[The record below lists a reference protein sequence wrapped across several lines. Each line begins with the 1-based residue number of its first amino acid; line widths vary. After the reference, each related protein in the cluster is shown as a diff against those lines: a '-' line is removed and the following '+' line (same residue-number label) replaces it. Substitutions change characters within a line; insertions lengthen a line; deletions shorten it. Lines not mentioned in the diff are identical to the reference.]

1 MNPVVRLG
9 LIGAGAWG
17 MNYLKTIKN
26 IEGVEVEL
34 IACKNIQNKSYIN
47 NSYNVVD
54 SWLEVI
60 KSSKVDGIIIASP
73 PSTHFEIALET
84 IKNNKQVIIEKPMT
98 LDLGHAKILLD
109 LALKYKVNVK
119 VNHIYLYHPMYI
131 FLKNFIKDKANLKSL
146 NSLSGNYGPFRE
158 DVSPLWDWGPH
169 DLALCLD
176 LMGEMPLK
184 IEAKFADLEINSNQ
198 INSNIITKLFFSNGK
213 YAELKFGNL
222 MESKKRFIKLNFE
235 NNSYIF
241 DPIKYQYIQEE
252 NNLQL
257 TELNPKDI
265 SKCIWIENSPL
276 EILIK
281 DFMEDITKKR
291 FKTNDIESANNVI
304 EIIESIEKILKKD
317 YFLINSLKKETT

>member
-1 MNPVVRLG
+1 
-9 LIGAGAWG
+9 
-17 MNYLKTIKN
+17 
-26 IEGVEVEL
+26 
-34 IACKNIQNKSYIN
+34 
-47 NSYNVVD
+47 
-54 SWLEVI
+54 
-60 KSSKVDGIIIASP
+60 
-73 PSTHFEIALET
+73 
-84 IKNNKQVIIEKPMT
+84 
-98 LDLGHAKILLD
+98 
-109 LALKYKVNVK
+109 
-119 VNHIYLYHPMYI
+119 MYI

-291 FKTNDIESANNVI
+291 FKTNDIELANNVI